1 MTMPKRIHQR
11 RTKGWRMPPGA
22 KSVARPH
29 RWGNRYSVEEYGRDE
44 ALRLFEHVH
53 MTPERRIASAIG
65 WWNRRSAAAAK
76 RRICNGRKPL
86 APIIGRTRPPR
97 PRQP

>member
-53 MTPERRIASAIG
+53 MTPERR
-65 WWNRRSAAAAK
+65 AAAK
-76 RRICNGRKPL
+76 RELRGYDLACFCPLNQPCHADILLRIANSGD
-86 APIIGRTRPPR
+86 
-97 PRQP
+97 